1 MSTEST
7 NGRGAGKL
15 VSERVQGSR
24 LVGAGIG
31 LTGVCFV
38 LGFSLATVLARVT
51 HAGEQALGLVPAQ
64 TLAAGSQ
71 RVANAW
77 IEGFEFGPL
86 RIKVSPGTTVHWTN
100 RDGVDHDVTFLERDL
115 ASPLVGQGGEIAVAF
130 HKPGEYRYY
139 CHVHP
144 FMQGTVI
151 VE

>member
-7 NGRGAGKL
+7 KGRGTSKQ
-15 VSERVQGSR
+15 VSERTYGSR

-31 LTGVCFV
+31 LAGVCFV
-38 LGFSLATVLARVT
+38 LGFSLTTVLARVT
-51 HAGEQALGLVPAQ
+51 DDDAQALGLVSAQ
-64 TLAAGSQ
+64 ALAAGSHPI
-71 RVANAW
+71 ANAW
-77 IEGFEFGPL
+77 IEGFEFSPL
-86 RIKVSPGTTVHWTN
+86 RIKVSTGTTVLWTN
-100 RDGVDHDVTFLERDL
+100 RDGVDHDVTFLKRDV

-130 HKPGEYRYY
+130 RKPGEYRYY